1 MNHKENEIEL
11 TALFVNIVVSQT
23 RLKLA
28 SQGTADTEYESDPV
42 YCFYFCIYFFFPST
56 KRKKSPKPSLLT
68 HFSPA
73 YATI

>member
-11 TALFVNIVVSQT
+11 TALFVNSGVSQT

-42 YCFYFCIYFFFPST
+42 YCFFFPPVQ
-56 KRKKSPKPSLLT
+56 REKKSPKPSLLT

>member
-42 YCFYFCIYFFFPST
+42 YCFF
-56 KRKKSPKPSLLT
+56 
-68 HFSPA
+68 FSPVQREKKKKVLNLLS
-73 YATI
+73 